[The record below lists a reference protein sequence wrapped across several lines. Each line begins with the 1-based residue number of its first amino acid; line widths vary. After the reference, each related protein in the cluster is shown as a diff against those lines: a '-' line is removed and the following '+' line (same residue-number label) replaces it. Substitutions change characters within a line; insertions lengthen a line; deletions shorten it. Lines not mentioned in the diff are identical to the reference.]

1 MEKFKKQCEQLR
13 LWLRERCI
21 RYGYAIYK
29 FEYALGMYTISA
41 LHRISRYLR
50 NELRPSGGWL
60 YHFVYRRNID
70 TLEAVWKK
78 IKGVRNIVRQEF
90 SVPRTPFKQ
99 NPFSCIRDW
108 FGCLCRVGKRYP
120 AVVGRISRVL
130 APVAAVLFLVLTIQ
144 YWTSA
149 TFGILVEYDG
159 TDIGTIADET
169 TYREAA
175 QLARDRVHGE
185 NGEFTISDTPK
196 MQVTLTRAAT
206 MMDTSSMCN
215 AILRTKGDA
224 IAEGCGLYVDG
235 NFVGSMPTRTALE
248 EVLSD
253 IKSTYLSGAEN
264 ERAEFIQNVQLTDGL
279 FLSQSVLTSDKM
291 KEKLTAQA
299 VVKKEYTVQEG
310 DVLGTIARKLDMTLS
325 TLRAMNPSVEN
336 DIIFPGQ
343 NLTVQRPQPFLRVK
357 VVRTIQY
364 TEQIDYDIEKEYDDT
379 QLVTYEKV
387 KVKGEEGSQ
396 DVTAEVTYIDGV
408 EQGRSILSIDITKQP
423 VTKVVIVGT
432 KKVYANGNEVTVG
445 DGVSTGS
452 MMWPVPI
459 CHNMSRGWKS
469 GHYAIDICNGP
480 ISVKNQPFVAADGGT
495 VIFAGWNTGGYGYLV
510 QIQHANGLQT
520 YYAHCSS
527 LNVVTGQKVTR
538 GQVLGRIGNTGYSF
552 GYHLHFEVRKNGR
565 RVNPLNYVSP

>member
-1 MEKFKKQCEQLR
+1 MAKTEKPKRRSLR
-13 LWLRERCI
+13 TRCI
-21 RYGYAIYK
+21 QCGYAIYK
-29 FEYALGMYTISA
+29 FEYALGLYTISA
-41 LHRISRYLR
+41 LRRISRYLHR
-50 NELRPSGGWL
+50 ELQPMGGWL
-60 YHFVYRRNID
+60 YHFAYRRNID
-70 TLEAVWKK
+70 TLEALWGK
-78 IKGVRNIVRQEF
+78 IKGVRNIVGQEF

-99 NPFSCIRDW
+99 NPFLSIRDW
-108 FGCLCRVGKRYP
+108 FRCVRSVSRRYP
-120 AVVGRISRVL
+120 AVVGRVSRAL
-130 APVAAVLFLVLTIQ
+130 APIAAALFLILTIQ

-149 TFGILVEYDG
+149 TFGIQVEYDG
-159 TDIGTIADET
+159 ADIGTIADET

-175 QLARDRVHGE
+175 QLARDRVYSE

-196 MQVTLTRAAT
+196 MQVTLTRAAA
-206 MMDTSSMCN
+206 MMDTTSMCD

-224 IAEGCGLYVDG
+224 IAEGCGLYIDG
-235 NFVGSMPTRTALE
+235 NFIGSMPSRAELE
-248 EVLSD
+248 DVLGA
-253 IKSTYLSGAEN
+253 IKATYLSGAEN

-279 FLSQSVLTSDKM
+279 FLSESVLTADKM

-299 VVKKEYTVQEG
+299 VVKKEYIVQEG
-310 DVLGTIARKLDMTLS
+310 DVLGTIARKLDMTLA
-325 TLRAMNPSVEN
+325 TLRAMNPSLKN
-336 DIIFPGQ
+336 DTIYPGQ
-343 NLTVQRPQPFLRVK
+343 NLVVQRPQPFLRVK

-364 TEQIDYDIEKEYDDT
+364 TEKIDYDIKKEYDDT

-396 DVTAEVTYIDGV
+396 DVTAEVTYIDGL
-408 EQGRSILSIDITKQP
+408 EQGRTILSIDITKQP
-423 VTKVVIVGT
+423 VTKVVVVGT
-432 KKVYANGNEVTVG
+432 KKVYATGGEVTVG

-452 MMWPVPI
+452 MLWPVPI
-459 CHNMSRGWKS
+459 CHNMSRGWRS

-480 ISVKNQPFVAADGGT
+480 VSVKNQPFVAADGGT

-565 RVNPLNYVSP
+565 RVNPLNYVKP

>member
-1 MEKFKKQCEQLR
+1 MKKFEIQSEQLR
-13 LWLRERCI
+13 QQVRERCI

-29 FEYALGMYTISA
+29 FEYALGMYTLSA
-41 LHRISRYLR
+41 LHRISRYLHR
-50 NELRPSGGWL
+50 ELRPSGGWL

-70 TLEAVWKK
+70 KLETLWEK

-90 SVPRTPFKQ
+90 SAPRTSFKQ
-99 NPFSCIRDW
+99 NPFYSVRDW
-108 FGCLCRVGKRYP
+108 LKCLGSVGKRYP
-120 AVVGRISRVL
+120 AVVGRVSRAL

-149 TFGILVEYDG
+149 TFGIQVEYDG
-159 TDIGTIADET
+159 ADIGTIADET

-175 QLARDRVHGE
+175 QLARDRVLNE

-196 MQVTLTRAAT
+196 MQVTLTRAAA
-206 MMDTSSMCN
+206 MMDTTSMCD
-215 AILRTKGDA
+215 AILRTKGAA
-224 IAEGCGLYVDG
+224 ISEGCGLYIDG
-235 NFVGSMPTRTALE
+235 SFIGSMSTRKALE
-248 EVLSD
+248 DVLNT
-253 IKSTYLSGAEN
+253 IKAAYLSGNEN

-279 FLSQSVLTSDKM
+279 FLSQSVLTADKM

-299 VVKKEYTVQEG
+299 VVKKEYIVQEG

-325 TLRAMNPSVEN
+325 TLRAMNPSVES
-336 DIIFPGQ
+336 DTIFPGQ
-343 NLTVQRPQPFLRVK
+343 SLVVQRPQPFLRVK

-364 TEQIDYDIEKEYDDT
+364 TEEIDYDIEKEYDDT

-396 DVTAEVTYIDGV
+396 DVTAEVTYVDGI
-408 EQGRSILSIDITKQP
+408 EQSRSILSIDVTKQP

-452 MMWPVPI
+452 MLWPVPI
-459 CHNMSRGWKS
+459 CHNMSRGWRS

-480 ISVKNQPFVAADGGT
+480 ISVRNQPFVAADGGT
-495 VIFAGWNTGGYGYLV
+495 VIFAGWNSGGYGYMV

-552 GYHLHFEVRKNGR
+552 GYHLHFEVRKNGM
-565 RVNPLNYVSP
+565 RVNPLNYVRP